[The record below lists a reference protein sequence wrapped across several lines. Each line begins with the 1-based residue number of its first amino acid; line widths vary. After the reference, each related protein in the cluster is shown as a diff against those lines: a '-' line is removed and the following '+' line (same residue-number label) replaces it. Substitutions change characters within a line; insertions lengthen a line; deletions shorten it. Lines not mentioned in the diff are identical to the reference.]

1 MSKEISIKEFLS
13 SRTNTP
19 LVDVRSP
26 KEYQLAHIPG
36 AINIPLFSDEER
48 ALVGTT
54 YKHEGRE
61 KAINQ
66 GLELVGPKMAEFVAA
81 AKRILQEHQA
91 ANITMHCWRG
101 GMRSKSMAT
110 LFNFA
115 GIPTCTIT
123 GGYKVY
129 RNAVQ
134 QSFAAPLPLIVLGGK
149 TGSAKTAILHA
160 LHLQGEQIIDLEK
173 LANHKGSAFGHLGEQ
188 PQPGTEMFENLLFDT
203 ITSLNTQQ
211 RIWIED
217 ESHLIGTVFIPEP
230 FWEQMRKSPVVYCD
244 FPLNERVKYL
254 VNNYGNFDNEQV
266 IASLNK
272 ITKKLGGQHAK
283 AALEAFENG
292 DLATATNIVLV
303 YYDKSYQ
310 HGLSKR
316 ETDLI
321 HPFVMEQI
329 NPDKNASSII
339 EFANNN
345 AHLFS
350 KHKTIIV

>member
-81 AKRILQEHQA
+81 GKRILQEHQA

-149 TGSAKTAILHA
+149 TGSAKTAILQA
-160 LHLQGEQIIDLEK
+160 LHQQGEQIIDLEK
-173 LANHKGSAFGHLGEQ
+173 LANHKGSAFGQLGED
-188 PQPGTEMFENLLFDT
+188 PQPSTEYFENLLFEK
-203 ITSLNTQQ
+203 IQQ
-211 RIWIED
+211 LDLTKRIWIED
-217 ESHLIGTVFIPEP
+217 ESHLIGKVFIPET
-230 FWEQMRKSPVVYCD
+230 FWEQMRKAQVVYCD
-244 FPLNERVKYL
+244 FPIEERINYL
-254 VNNYGNFDNEQV
+254 VTTYGNFDHEGV
-266 IASLNK
+266 IESVK
-272 ITKKLGGQHAK
+272 RITKKLGGQHAK
-283 AALEAFENG
+283 AALEAYEAG
-292 DLATATNIVLV
+292 DLKKATEIVLI
-303 YYDKSYQ
+303 YYDKTYNF
-310 HGLSKR
+310 GLSKR
-316 ETDLI
+316 N
-321 HPFVMEQI
+321 PEQI
-329 NPDKNASSII
+329 KQLDMQKIEPWENAKVLI
-339 EFANNN
+339 NRLN
-345 AHLFS
+345 
-350 KHKTIIV
+350 